1 MSLPTSEPPRDE
13 LERGL
18 AELTRWDAP
27 SPEVWRKALEAEEV
41 RRGVFVLRFPRTV
54 LAAAAMVL
62 LAVTVGIILLPG
74 IGSPRRSYGPV
85 AQAPMEEYRQDMDRF
100 AASPAPAASQPSP
113 GYAEMEIAEA
123 TPSPSD
129 LAAPGTLFDQRQMA
143 RRSGGRMELQQ
154 AAAEPRHIIRQ
165 VSMELRVEDVRS
177 AFAKAQLI
185 PSRARGEYVQ
195 ASSLRGDDEHAGGEL
210 TLRIAVDRLDQALNE
225 LRTLGEVRSE
235 QATGDDVTA
244 QVVDLEARLRNERR
258 IESELLE
265 LLDRR
270 TDSALKD
277 VMTVR
282 QSLDEVRQRIEQL
295 VGQREHIA
303 RSVSLATVLVI
314 IRAAGQ
320 DEIKPAGAIMDYFQ
334 DTIASAWNRGV
345 VFLADSVGF
354 LVAVVVGGLVWW
366 MMLAAAAAVV
376 IWHRRRLLARGLV

>member
-13 LERGL
+13 LERAL
-18 AELTRWDAP
+18 AELTRWDGP
-27 SPEVWRKALEAEEV
+27 SPEVWRKALETEEA
-41 RRGVFVLRFPRTV
+41 RRGVFALRFPRTV

-62 LAVTVGIILLPG
+62 LAVTVGVILLPG
-74 IGSPRRSYGPV
+74 IGSPRPSYGPV
-85 AQAPMEEYRQDMDRF
+85 AQAPMEEYRQGMDRF
-100 AASPAPAASQPSP
+100 AASPAPGASASST

-123 TPSPSD
+123 PPPPST
-129 LAAPGTLFDQRQMA
+129 LAAPGSLFDQGEMT
-143 RRSGGRMELQQ
+143 RRSGGRMESQQ
-154 AAAEPRHIIRQ
+154 TSIEPRHIIRQ

-195 ASSLRGDDEHAGGEL
+195 ASSLRGDDEHGGGEL
-210 TLRIAVDRLDQALNE
+210 TLRIAVERLDEALNE

-235 QATGDDVTA
+235 QATGDDVTS

-282 QSLDEVRQRIEQL
+282 QSLDEVRQRIERL
-295 VGQREHIA
+295 VGQREQMG
-303 RSVSLATVLVI
+303 RSVALATVLVI

-320 DEIKPAGAIMDYFQ
+320 DEIKPAGAIMDYFR
-334 DTIASAWNRGV
+334 DTVVGAWNRGV

-366 MMLAAAAAVV
+366 VMLAAAAAVV
-376 IWHRRRLLARGLV
+376 IWHRRRTVERGLV

>member
-1 MSLPTSEPPRDE
+1 
-13 LERGL
+13 
-18 AELTRWDAP
+18 
-27 SPEVWRKALEAEEV
+27 
-41 RRGVFVLRFPRTV
+41 VFVLRFPRTV

-100 AASPAPAASQPSP
+100 AASPAPAASQPSK
-113 GYAEMEIAEA
+113 GYAEMEIDEA
-123 TPSPSD
+123 PPSPSD
-129 LAAPGTLFDQRQMA
+129 LAARPLFDQGQMA
-143 RRSGGRMELQQ
+143 RRRGGRMELQQ